1 MKQAMMC
8 AIVALGLSGILAV
21 STKVA
26 PAVAAAKVDTDQ
38 RGETA
43 ADRSTP
49 AHGSP
54 FRRSLR
60 LQYLRYAISQGWPD
74 GDLTL
79 MAPSVAAPR
88 LRMLFALFDMNGDGK
103 LDDVE
108 RDRLL
113 WWLDTVQRDE
123 P

>member
-1 MKQAMMC
+1 MKQAMLC
-8 AIVALGLSGILAV
+8 AIVALGLSGSLAV
-21 STKVA
+21 STMAA
-26 PAVAAAKVDTDQ
+26 PAVAAVKVGSDRRDDI
-38 RGETA
+38 A
-43 ADRSTP
+43 ADRFTP
-49 AHGSP
+49 ANGPP

-74 GDLTL
+74 GDLML
-79 MAPSVAAPR
+79 IAPSVAAPR
-88 LRMLFALFDMNGDGK
+88 LRMLFTVFDMNGDGR